1 MAEVIAKVERYHHH
15 PQNIVV
21 KFTTR
26 IDSAVRMLE
35 LHEKLRT
42 EQETEGPWDEFLNR
56 LFMEKVYAFVNVEF
70 FRGISDVICEVTVDI
85 KTEEKDLNLNSEEY
99 AGTILKEVVDYMEF
113 RWIRLQDDY
122 DGRALK
128 ELLVFKSY

>member
-1 MAEVIAKVERYHHH
+1 MAEVIAKVERYHHY

-42 EQETEGPWDEFLNR
+42 EQETEGPWDEFTESLH
-56 LFMEKVYAFVNVEF
+56 MEKVRAFVNVEF

-85 KTEEKDLNLNSEEY
+85 KTEEKDLKLNCEEY
-99 AGTILKEVVDYMEF
+99 AGTMLKEVVNYMEL
-113 RWIRLQDDY
+113 RWIKLQDDY
-122 DGRALK
+122 DSKSIK
-128 ELLVFKSY
+128 ELLVFKG

>member
-1 MAEVIAKVERYHHH
+1 MAQVIAKVERYHHH

-26 IDSAVRMLE
+26 IDSVVRMLE
-35 LHEKLRT
+35 LTEKLRT
-42 EQETEGPWDEFLNR
+42 EQETEGPWDEFRNR
-56 LFMEKVYAFVNVEF
+56 LFMEKVYASVNVEF

-85 KTEEKDLNLNSEEY
+85 KTEEKDLNLNSEEH

-122 DGRALK
+122 DGRSIK
-128 ELLVFKSY
+128 ELLVFKGY